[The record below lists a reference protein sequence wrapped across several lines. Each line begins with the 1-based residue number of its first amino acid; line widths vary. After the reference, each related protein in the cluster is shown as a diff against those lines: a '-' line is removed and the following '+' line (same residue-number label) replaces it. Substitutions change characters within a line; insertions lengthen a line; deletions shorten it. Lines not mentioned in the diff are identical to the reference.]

1 MVYNPDKPQQER
13 ELERWYSNFVTRQG
27 LKENQCLIFAHH
39 KPNTPQV
46 PLNPPSCKPV
56 KWRLCVELQGK
67 GRDAGTQLF
76 LWFWYS
82 ITSFYIHTAQK
93 LSGVQCI
100 HTDLEADPDS
110 VREEFSGF
118 LVTLLTSWQD
128 KQEKEEQGIISAQ
141 H

>member
-1 MVYNPDKPQQER
+1 MLSY
-13 ELERWYSNFVTRQG
+13 
-27 LKENQCLIFAHH
+27 
-39 KPNTPQV
+39 
-46 PLNPPSCKPV
+46 
-56 KWRLCVELQGK
+56 K
-67 GRDAGTQLF
+67 GREEMQAQQLL